1 MKRMMAAALAAI
13 TMGSFA
19 CGSESSTFGDPSD
32 PNTGGTAGNGVP
44 GGSSGLG
51 EIGPKGTSSACVNQV
66 VSAELTPTNLV
77 FMYDKSGSMGDNVN
91 SNFDPKLKWDPVNDG
106 MTGFFGDP
114 YSSTVRASLQFFP
127 IDDSDIP
134 SACGAPYATPQ
145 VALTMANDPS
155 FVSTLG
161 ATKPE
166 GGTPTLPALQGAIAY
181 AQQVAASRPTD
192 KTAIV
197 LVTDGEPGFYD
208 PSSSSFVPGCP
219 NNDIAHVAA
228 AAQAAF
234 AAAPSIPTYVIGVGP
249 SLDKLNTIASA
260 GGTSAAMMVDVSDPS
275 TTKSQ
280 IEGALGK
287 IRTATVSCD
296 FSIPPA
302 PAGETLDPFAVNVVL
317 TANDGSQ
324 KVLGYSKT
332 CSDPAG
338 WQYDNPGTPT
348 RITLCSNACDQA
360 RASAQ
365 GKVSLAFG
373 CKTQVSIQ

>member
-1 MKRMMAAALAAI
+1 MKRLMTAAMAAIA
-13 TMGSFA
+13 MGSFA

-32 PNTGGTAGNGVP
+32 PNNGTNGNGVP

-66 VSAELTPTNLV
+66 SSAELTPTNLV

-91 SNFDPKLKWDPVNDG
+91 SNFDPKLKWIPVNDG

-127 IDDSDIP
+127 IDDNDIP
-134 SACGAPYATPQ
+134 SACAAPYATPQ

-155 FVSTLG
+155 FVSTLD

-166 GGTPTLPALQGAIAY
+166 GGTPTLPALKGAIAY
-181 AQQVAASRPTD
+181 AQQVAAMRPTD

-197 LVTDGEPGFYD
+197 LVTDGEPGFWD
-208 PSSSSFVPGCP
+208 PAQNAFVPGCP
-219 NNDIAHVAA
+219 DNDIAHVAA

-234 AAAPSIPTYVIGVGP
+234 AGGIPTYVIGVGP
-249 SLDKLNTIASA
+249 SLDKLNQIASA
-260 GGTSAAMMVDVSDPS
+260 GGTSAAMMVDVSDPT

-296 FSIPPA
+296 FSIPPP

-317 TANDGSQ
+317 TDNAGAQ

-332 CSDPAG
+332 CSDPNG
-338 WQYDNPGTPT
+338 WQYDNAGSPT
-348 RITLCSNACDQA
+348 RITLCSAACDEA
-360 RASAQ
+360 RASTQ
-365 GKVSLAFG
+365 GNVSLAFG
-373 CKTQVSIQ
+373 CKTQIAVQ